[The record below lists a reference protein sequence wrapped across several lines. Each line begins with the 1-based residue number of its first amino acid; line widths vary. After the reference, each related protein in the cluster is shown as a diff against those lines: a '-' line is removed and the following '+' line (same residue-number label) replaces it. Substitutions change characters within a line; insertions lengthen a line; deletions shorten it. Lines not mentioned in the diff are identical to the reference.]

1 MIEKIQKA
9 LSKDGIIKAIK
20 RAQDGYDM
28 EDAFVDDSETVN
40 NNPTSMNL
48 LTPAFDDFIC
58 LSGSIEQFRKSDYFD
73 HRIKIAR
80 KHDIE
85 HKKAKG
91 NNKNT
96 LKGGKKSG
104 KEVTR
109 KRPEENTDSSKPIGE
124 LKKVKKTVSGA
135 A

>member
-1 MIEKIQKA
+1 MTLSWMIVK
-9 LSKDGIIKAIK
+9 
-20 RAQDGYDM
+20 
-28 EDAFVDDSETVN
+28 TVN

-58 LSGSIEQFRKSDYFD
+58 LNGNIEQFRKSDYFE

-85 HKKAKG
+85 HKKAKD

-104 KEVTR
+104 KEVTK
-109 KRPEENTDSSKPIGE
+109 KRPEENTVSKPMQE

-135 A
+135 P